1 MKSVSTKIILIL
13 SLMLVFFLMFFYGS
27 RLYEDKQIEA
37 ITQDINKEKE
47 ETFQKLLH
55 LNSRSLEIVVNN
67 EYSIWDEMVEYIEKP
82 NEVFEKE
89 ALELLFESYNFSAIW
104 VLNDSFNLVYSNH
117 HPLDS
122 SGITNKPLIPVPAL
136 INLLKNN
143 RTNNF
148 YVNTPTGVLELRIAS
163 VHSTNDP
170 GRKSEPK
177 GYFGAARLWDK
188 RYVKE
193 LENLT
198 DSKINFLSNDSI
210 PNASKPDGHSVGT
223 DDVVISLPDY
233 KGQSTCRVVFS
244 FSNSVLDHFQGM
256 QSVKLYVF
264 LFYSI
269 FFVLVVAWFLF
280 RWITRPI
287 KAIASSFEKND
298 PSLLQ
303 NFVEKKDE
311 FGTLSNLVA
320 KFFKQK
326 LDLEQEVAKRNI
338 AELNASE
345 SETLYKE
352 LIAQLPEAVFIHKNG
367 VILFGNQAMCDITG
381 YSMEEMVGAFIVD
394 FLDKDISDLA
404 KQKIA
409 LRMSG
414 QQLDDYVMQ
423 FSTKAGSRRSVIV
436 RGQRIMYHQE
446 YVGLTVLIDITELKR
461 TEELLIEAKETAE
474 MITRVIPSALFTV
487 DMNQKISSW
496 NRKAAEITGFTADE
510 VIGND
515 CYVFAETPCV
525 ERCGLFASDVP
536 KPVTGKECTI
546 KSKSGERLF
555 ILKNVDYIKDSMGNI
570 VGGVESFED
579 ITKRK
584 LAELE
589 LVKARNDAEVANKAK
604 SDFLAVMSHEIR
616 TPMNGVIGM
625 TSLLLQTPLTSEQ
638 RDYADTI
645 RLSGENLLS
654 IINDILDFSKIE
666 SGKMELEIHPFSIR
680 LCIEDVF
687 DLLATKAFEK
697 KLDLLFWV
705 DQKIESHIL
714 GDITRLRQVLVN
726 LVGNAIKFTSSGEI
740 IIYVNEIQRDGDNVI
755 LEFAVKDTG
764 IGIPSDKIQ
773 NLFTPF
779 TQVDASTSRRFGGT
793 GLGLAICSKL
803 ITLMGGKIWVES
815 VDGKG
820 SEFKFT
826 FQTSYQNV
834 VGSKES
840 QQKLSHP
847 FLPGKTVL
855 IVDDNEANRQILSLH
870 CKNWGLIP
878 TAVESGPKAIEV
890 LKNKKFDVG
899 IIDMQMPE
907 MDGVTLARILRINL
921 TKEIFPM
928 IMLTS
933 LGYRED
939 TAQIDELF
947 NYYVTKPIKQSQ
959 LFDILTGVL
968 ARTKPVSF
976 KTKPTD
982 ILINIAKDLPMN
994 LLIAEDNMIN
1004 QKLIVK
1010 VFQLMGYQPDVAANG
1025 LEVLDALKRQ
1035 SYDII
1040 FMDIQMPEM
1049 DGFEATRKVI
1059 EIYGDKR
1066 PVIVAM
1072 TANAMQGDREECL
1085 EVGMDEYISKPV
1097 KLEEVQRIMMMFGNK
1112 HKIQ

>member
-1 MKSVSTKIILIL
+1 MKSVSSKIILIL

-67 EYSIWDEMVEYIEKP
+67 EYSIWDEMVEYIRKP
-82 NEVFEKE
+82 DVSFEKE
-89 ALELLFESYNFSAIW
+89 ALELLFDSYNFSAIW
-104 VLNDSFNLVYSNH
+104 VLNDSFNLVYANH

-122 SGITNKPLIPVPAL
+122 SGVTNKPLIPIKDL
-136 INLLKNN
+136 IDLLQKNKCN
-143 RTNNF
+143 YF
-148 YVNTPTGVLELRIAS
+148 FINTPAGVLELRIAS
-163 VHSTNDP
+163 VHNTNDP
-170 GRKSEPK
+170 SRKSEPK
-177 GYFGAARLWDK
+177 GYFGAARLWDQ
-188 RYVKE
+188 RFISE

-198 DSKINFLSNDSI
+198 DSKIRVKSLTNNDHAKKTDTSNI
-210 PNASKPDGHSVGT
+210 VRIG
-223 DDVVISLPDY
+223 LPDY
-233 KGQSTCRVVFS
+233 KGQPVSEIEFV
-244 FSNSVLDHFQGM
+244 FSNSVLDSFQGM
-256 QSVKLYVF
+256 QKVKLFVF

-280 RWITRPI
+280 WWITRPL

-298 PSLLQ
+298 STLLQ
-303 NFVEKKDE
+303 NFTENEDE
-311 FGTLSNLVA
+311 FGTLSGLVT

-423 FSTKAGSRRSVIV
+423 FSTKTGSRRSVIV

-446 YVGLTVLIDITELKR
+446 YVGLTVLIDVTELKR
-461 TEELLIEAKETAE
+461 TEDLLIEAKETAE

-496 NRKAAEITGFTADE
+496 NRKAAEITGFSAEE

-515 CYVFAETPCV
+515 CYVFAETPCI
-525 ERCGLFASDVP
+525 ERCGLFATDIP

-546 KSKSGERLF
+546 KTKSGERLF

-625 TSLLLQTPLTSEQ
+625 TSLLLQTPLSAEQ

-740 IIYVNEIQRDGDNVI
+740 IIYVNEIQRDGDHVI

-773 NLFTPF
+773 SLFTPF

-803 ITLMGGKIWVES
+803 ISLMGGKIWVES
-815 VDGKG
+815 VEGKG

-826 FQTSYQNV
+826 YQTSYQNV
-834 VGSKES
+834 ADSKES

-890 LKNKKFDVG
+890 LKSKKFDVG

-907 MDGVTLARILRINL
+907 MDGVTLAKILRINL

-982 ILINIAKDLPMN
+982 VLMNIAKDMPMN

-1085 EVGMDEYISKPV
+1085 EIGMDEYISKPV

-1112 HKIQ
+1112 QIEQ